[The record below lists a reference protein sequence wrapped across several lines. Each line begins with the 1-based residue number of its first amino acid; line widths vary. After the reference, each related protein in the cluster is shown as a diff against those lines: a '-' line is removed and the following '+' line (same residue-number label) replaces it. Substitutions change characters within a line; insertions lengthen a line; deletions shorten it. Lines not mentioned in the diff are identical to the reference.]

1 MSEEILPIIKIG
13 DPVLRE
19 MCVPIEDVASEET
32 KQLIANMLT
41 TAKNTP
47 CAGLAAS
54 QVGVI
59 KRIFLMKP
67 DVTEDFLVVIN
78 PKIISWSDEKEE
90 MTEGCL
96 SIPGVVKVKSRF
108 KSVSVEY
115 TVPAGYKK
123 KETFTGWKARVF
135 QHEFDHLNGI
145 LMI

>member
-32 KQLIANMLT
+32 KQLIANMLA
-41 TAKNTP
+41 TAKNTS
-47 CAGLAAS
+47 CAGLAAP

-67 DVTEDFLVVIN
+67 DISGDFLVIIN
-78 PKIISWSDEKEE
+78 PKIISWSEEKEK
-90 MTEGCL
+90 MAEGCL
-96 SIPGVVKVKSRF
+96 SIPGVSKVKSRF
-108 KSVSVEY
+108 KSISVEY
-115 TVPAGYKK
+115 TVPAGYQK
-123 KETFTGWKARVF
+123 KESFSGWEARVF
-135 QHEFDHLNGI
+135 QHEFDHLNGV